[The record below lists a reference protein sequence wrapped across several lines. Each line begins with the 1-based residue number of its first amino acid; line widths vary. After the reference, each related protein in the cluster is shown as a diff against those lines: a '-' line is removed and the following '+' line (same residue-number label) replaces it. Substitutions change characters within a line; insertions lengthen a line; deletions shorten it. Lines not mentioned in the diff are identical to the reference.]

1 MTYDFLVSVWLLD
14 RFQLQRDHLHVDR
27 LDSRPPPLHI
37 RGPVPRRETNHVR
50 EVTHS
55 PGGADLD
62 PKWVRLTP
70 NGTNL

>member
-50 EVTHS
+50 EVTH
-55 PGGADLD
+55 
-62 PKWVRLTP
+62 
-70 NGTNL
+70 